1 MFFKRKPAE
10 EAVSSHAD
18 NIYRSVSK
26 FVPWIEFTIAGEIVD
41 ANTLFLNVVGYSKQ
55 ELIGQHH
62 QILCDKSLVNSSRY
76 QSFWQVLARG
86 EPQEGK
92 FHRITKSGHTVVLE
106 ATYFPIMDAQ
116 GKVTSVAKI
125 ASDITTLFENDQQNQ
140 ALLGALDKS
149 LAVIEFDPSGTITHA
164 NPNFLS
170 LLGYG
175 NVSEVKGKHH
185 QIFCF
190 EQFYQENPTF
200 WDDLRKGQFKA
211 GRFLRRGKHGEEVW
225 IEATYNP
232 VLDDKGQVSRV
243 VKFASDITERVRKNL
258 AVTQAAEV
266 AYTTSVETAQIA
278 QDGAKM
284 LQQSVAISQ
293 RVTDSMSQT
302 VEKVSGLN
310 TSSENIE
317 AMVSTIKSIAEQT
330 NLLALNAAIE
340 AARAG
345 EYGRGFAVVADEVRQ
360 LASRTGDSTH
370 EIENVVGKNRS
381 QLAEV
386 TEMMNSVSHIAVEGN
401 EKIASVSEV
410 MDEIYRGA
418 ENVSNTVANLN
429 DTHS

>member
-1 MFFKRKPAE
+1 MFFKRKPIK

-26 FVPWIEFTIAGEIVD
+26 FVPWIEFTVAGEIVD
-41 ANTLFLNVVGYSKQ
+41 ANALFLNVVGYSKQ

-76 QSFWQVLARG
+76 QSFWQALARG

-116 GKVTSVAKI
+116 GRVTSVAKI

-170 LLGYG
+170 LLGYS

-232 VLDDKGQVSRV
+232 VLDEKGQVSRV

-310 TSSENIE
+310 ASSENIE
-317 AMVSTIKSIAEQT
+317 AMVSTIKNIAEQT

-370 EIENVVGKNRS
+370 EIENVVGKNRT

-386 TEMMNSVSHIAVEGN
+386 TEMMNAVSHIAVEGN

-410 MDEIYRGA
+410 MDEIYSGA